1 MVEELKDLIKNQS
14 NLKSYKTVPF
24 PAVWSGFITELSQKG
39 TVQPSPPYGQLVYHI
54 SASSISPIKA
64 TGVGDSETFLDMCIY
79 DLDGRKFSA
88 FGGVPSGPACSP
100 VGIAPLWLGAFGER
114 ACLRDVGLLV
124 VSGFAGGKSFAGGEL
139 FEFCW

>member
-39 TVQPSPPYGQLVYHI
+39 RVEPSPPDGQLVYHI

-64 TGVGDSETFLDMCIY
+64 TGVGVSETVLDMCNCASMIWTEGNY
-79 DLDGRKFSA
+79 SQ
-88 FGGVPSGPACSP
+88 
-100 VGIAPLWLGAFGER
+100 
-114 ACLRDVGLLV
+114 CLTCLNLQ
-124 VSGFAGGKSFAGGEL
+124 SFAILIQWHSHATDRLGKYKIQSN
-139 FEFCW
+139 